1 MKEEPPFY
9 RQQKKYTKNPIVV
22 TVFCILNYLEATQY
36 TWKIDIYGT
45 RTTCLRRYLLLTTL
59 HILDSLHLTTGH

>member
-1 MKEEPPFY
+1 MSSVHSSN
-9 RQQKKYTKNPIVV
+9 KYV
-22 TVFCILNYLEATQY
+22 LNYLEAKY
-36 TWKIDIYGT
+36 TACKFIEIYGK